1 MRNNNSVTNLQ
12 SKKKN
17 EINSQQRF
25 FNFETFQTSV
35 ELLESKKTKMFRKR
49 NETGCPAVIT
59 SYSSV
64 CIQLFFLIRF
74 FIFFLQNVTFLRSIS
89 ALSFIPLLYHY

>member
-1 MRNNNSVTNLQ
+1 MRDNNSVTNLQ

-35 ELLESKKTKMFRKR
+35 EPLESKKTKMFRKR
-49 NETGCPAVIT
+49 NDTGVIT

-64 CIQLFFLIRF
+64 CIRLFF
-74 FIFFLQNVTFLRSIS
+74 
-89 ALSFIPLLYHY
+89 

>member
-1 MRNNNSVTNLQ
+1 MRDNNSVTNLQ

-35 ELLESKKTKMFRKR
+35 EPLESKKKLKCF
-49 NETGCPAVIT
+49 E
-59 SYSSV
+59 
-64 CIQLFFLIRF
+64 
-74 FIFFLQNVTFLRSIS
+74 NVQE
-89 ALSFIPLLYHY
+89 